1 MPVFEYKGRSEDG
14 LLVSGLQEAA
24 DLDALGSALLLSR
37 ITPIEIR
44 QKDAGVAGAIKLD
57 WFEEKITSLDVMLF
71 SRQMYT
77 LLKAGIPIMRAL
89 NGIQTSVGNPK
100 LAKVVGQIRTSLD
113 AGRELSVALA
123 EHPKVFDS
131 FYVSMIRVGETTG
144 NLDNIFLRL
153 FDHIEFERF
162 MRGQIKSALRY
173 PMFVLTA
180 MAIAMIVINVMVI
193 PQFEKVFA
201 SLHADLPLITK
212 MLIAFSSAIRN
223 YWFVMLAVLAAGA
236 WSFRSFVS
244 SSAGRAKWD
253 QFKMRLPIAGKIIF
267 KGTMARFARSFA
279 LSTRSGLPI
288 LSALRLVSQTVENE
302 YIASKIL
309 GMSAAIERGETILR
323 TATQTGVFNSLV
335 LQMIAVGEESGSLDE
350 LMQEIADMYQADV
363 EYDVK
368 TLGAQI
374 EPVLIIFLGVL
385 VLILALGVFL
395 PIWDMSSVMLSG
407 GKQ

>member
-1 MPVFEYKGRSEDG
+1 MPVYEYTGRSADG
-14 LLVSGLQEAA
+14 MLVSGVQEAA
-24 DLDALGSALLLSR
+24 DLDALGSALILSQ
-37 ITPIEIR
+37 ITPIEI
-44 QKDAGVAGAIKLD
+44 KKKYTGSSGALHLD
-57 WFEEKITSLDVMLF
+57 WFDEKVTSLDVMLF

-89 NGIQTSVGNPK
+89 NGIQGSMGNK
-100 LAKVVGQIRTSLD
+100 QLARIVGQIRISLD

-123 EHPKVFDS
+123 EHPKVFDN
-131 FYVSMIRVGETTG
+131 FYISMIRVGETTG

-153 FDHIEFERF
+153 FHHIEFERF

-173 PMFVLTA
+173 PMFVLSA
-180 MAIAMIVINVMVI
+180 MAVAIIVINIMVI

-201 SLHADLPLITK
+201 SMHADLPLITQ
-212 MLIAFSSAIRN
+212 MLIGFSNLMRN
-223 YWFVMLAVLAAGA
+223 YCYLLLLSIVGAG
-236 WSFRSFVS
+236 WSFRGLIS

-253 QFKMRLPIAGKIIF
+253 QFKMRIPIAGNIIF

-288 LSALRLVSQTVENE
+288 LSALRLVAQTVENE
-302 YIASKIL
+302 YISTKIIS
-309 GMSAAIERGETILR
+309 MSAGIERGETILR
-323 TATQTGVFNSLV
+323 TATQTGVFNSMV
-335 LQMIAVGEESGSLDE
+335 LQMIAVGEESGSLDD

-368 TLGAQI
+368 MLGAQI
-374 EPVLIIFLGVL
+374 EPVLIVFLGVL

-395 PIWDMSSVMLSG
+395 PIWDMSAVMLGG
-407 GKQ
+407 GK

>member
-1 MPVFEYKGRSEDG
+1 MPLFEYKGRTEDG
-14 LLVSGLQEAA
+14 MMVTGVQEAA
-24 DLDALGSALLLSR
+24 DVDALGAALIGTR
-37 ITPIEIR
+37 ITPVEI
-44 QKDAGVAGAIKLD
+44 KPKKAGAVAINL
-57 WFEEKITSLDVMLF
+57 FEEKVTSLDVMIF
-71 SRQMYT
+71 SKQMYT

-89 NGIQTSVGNPK
+89 AGIQSSVGNQK
-100 LAKVVGQIRTSLD
+100 LAQVVGQLRVSLD
-113 AGRELSVALA
+113 SGRELSVAMT

-131 FYVSMIRVGETTG
+131 FYISMIRVGETTG

-153 FDHIEFERF
+153 SEHIEFDRF
-162 MRGQIKSALRY
+162 MRGQIKSALQY

-180 MAIAMIVINVMVI
+180 MAIAIVVINVMVI

-201 SLHADLPLITK
+201 SMHADLPFITK
-212 MLIAFSSAIRN
+212 MLIAFSNFMRN
-223 YWFVMLAVLAAGA
+223 YWFVLIGMIAGA
-236 WSFRSFVS
+236 GWSFKTYVKTASGRSN
-244 SSAGRAKWD
+244 WD
-253 QFKMRLPIAGKIIF
+253 RIKMRIPIAGKIIF

-302 YIASKIL
+302 YISAKIL
-309 GMSAAIERGETILR
+309 SMSAGIERGETILR

-335 LQMIAVGEESGSLDE
+335 LQMIAVGEESGSLDT

-374 EPVLIIFLGVL
+374 EPILIMFLGALVL
-385 VLILALGVFL
+385 VLALGVFL
-395 PIWDMSSVMLSG
+395 PIWDMSSVMLKGS
-407 GKQ
+407 

>member
-1 MPVFEYKGRSEDG
+1 MPIFEYKGRSEDG
-14 LLVSGLQEAA
+14 MMVTGVQEAA

-37 ITPIEIR
+37 ITPIEIKR
-44 QKDAGVAGAIKLD
+44 KDAGMAGGITLH
-57 WFEEKITSLDVMLF
+57 WFEEKINSLDVMLF

-89 NGIQTSVGNPK
+89 NGIQNSVGNAK
-100 LAKVVGQIRTSLD
+100 LARVVGQLRTSLD
-113 AGRELSVALA
+113 AGRELSVAMS

-131 FYVSMIRVGETTG
+131 FYINMIRVGETTG

-153 FDHIEFERF
+153 FHHIEFERF

-180 MAIAMIVINVMVI
+180 MAIAIVVINVMVI

-212 MLIAFSSAIRN
+212 MLIGFSSFMRN
-223 YWFVMLAVLAAGA
+223 YWYLLIAMLFGAA
-236 WSFRSFVS
+236 WTFKSFIS
-244 SSAGRAKWD
+244 SSVGRAKWD
-253 QFKMRLPIAGKIIF
+253 QFKMRIPIAGKIIF

-288 LSALRLVSQTVENE
+288 LSALRLVAQTVENE
-302 YIASKIL
+302 YISGKIM
-309 GMSAAIERGETILR
+309 GMSAGIERGETILR
-323 TATQTGVFNSLV
+323 TATQTGVFNALV

-350 LMQEIADMYQADV
+350 LMQEIADMYQSDV

-374 EPVLIIFLGVL
+374 EPVLIVFLGVL

-395 PIWDMSSVMLSG
+395 PIWDMSSTMLKG
-407 GKQ
+407 G

>member
-1 MPVFEYKGRSEDG
+1 MPIFEYKGRSEDG
-14 LLVSGLQEAA
+14 LMVSGTQEAS
-24 DLDALGSALLLSR
+24 DLDALGTALMLSK
-37 ITPIEIR
+37 ITPIEIK
-44 QKDAGVAGAIKLD
+44 QKAAVAVAINL
-57 WFEEKITSLDVMLF
+57 FEEKVTSLDVMLF
-71 SRQMYT
+71 SRQMFT

-89 NGIQTSVGNPK
+89 AGIQSSVGNAK
-100 LAKVVGQIRTSLD
+100 LAKIVGQLRTSLD
-113 AGRELSVALA
+113 AGRELSIALT

-153 FDHIEFERF
+153 AEHIEFERF

-180 MAIAMIVINVMVI
+180 MAIAIAVINIMVI

-201 SLHADLPLITK
+201 SMHTDLPLLTK
-212 MLIAFSSAIRN
+212 VLIAFSNFMRN
-223 YWFVMLAVLAAGA
+223 YWFVLIGMIIGAVYSFKSYISTAAG
-236 WSFRSFVS
+236 RSN
-244 SSAGRAKWD
+244 WD
-253 QFKMRLPIAGKIIF
+253 RVKMRIPIAGKIIF

-302 YIASKIL
+302 YIAAKIL
-309 GMSAAIERGETILR
+309 SMSSGIERGETILR
-323 TATQTGVFNSLV
+323 TATQTGVFNPLV
-335 LQMIAVGEESGSLDE
+335 LQMIAIGEESGSLDD

-368 TLGAQI
+368 TLGSQI
-374 EPVLIIFLGVL
+374 EPIMIMFLGALVL
-385 VLILALGVFL
+385 VLALGVFL
-395 PIWDMSSVMLSG
+395 PIWDMSSVMLKG
-407 GKQ
+407 G

>member
-1 MPVFEYKGRSEDG
+1 MPIFEYKGRSEDG
-14 LLVSGLQEAA
+14 LMVSGTQEAS
-24 DLDALGSALLLSR
+24 DLDALGTALMLSK
-37 ITPIEIR
+37 ITPIEIK
-44 QKDAGVAGAIKLD
+44 QKAAVAVAFNL
-57 WFEEKITSLDVMLF
+57 FEEKVTSLDVMLF
-71 SRQMYT
+71 SRQMFT

-89 NGIQTSVGNPK
+89 AGIQSSVGNAK
-100 LAKVVGQIRTSLD
+100 LAKVVGQLRTSLD
-113 AGRELSVALA
+113 AGRELSVAMT

-153 FDHIEFERF
+153 AEHLEFERF

-173 PMFVLTA
+173 PMFVMTA
-180 MAIAMIVINVMVI
+180 MAIAIAVINIMVI

-201 SLHADLPLITK
+201 SMHTDLPFLTQI
-212 MLIAFSSAIRN
+212 LIAFSSFMRN
-223 YWFVMLAVLAAGA
+223 YWFVLIGMIIGAVWTFKSYISTANG
-236 WSFRSFVS
+236 RSN
-244 SSAGRAKWD
+244 WD
-253 QFKMRLPIAGKIIF
+253 RFKMRIPIAGKIIF

-288 LSALRLVSQTVENE
+288 LSALRLVAQTVENE
-302 YIASKIL
+302 YISTKIL
-309 GMSAAIERGETILR
+309 SMSSGIERGETILR
-323 TATQTGVFNSLV
+323 TATQTGVFNPLV

-374 EPVLIIFLGVL
+374 EPIMIMFMGALVL
-385 VLILALGVFL
+385 VLALGVFL
-395 PIWDMSSVMLSG
+395 PIWDMSSVMLKSG
-407 GKQ
+407 